1 MIGCESEV
9 RRRRWTAVDAG
20 KVGHEL
26 RAARGRAG
34 LSLVALGERMG
45 VSAATLSR
53 WETGRGTPTAEALE
67 RGAAFLDVDLRHLLR
82 ATARRDRDVGRAAKR
97 SASTESERPI
107 KNWRTYEPLVL
118 DPVLAGALREFLRLG
133 YHGTTMR
140 DIARSAGMS
149 VPNVYHYYPSK
160 QAVLVAVMDQTMGE
174 FWRRC
179 DQARAEGSDAAQRF
193 QLLVE
198 CFAYFHTYRQE
209 FAFIGASEMRSLEPE
224 ERRRIA
230 QIRSDCQH
238 MVDAELRTLDEQGRL
253 GVPHREDA
261 GRAVVTML
269 VGIANWYQVDGP
281 QRPEQIAKRYVEFAD
296 ALVGLRAAV
305 E

>member
-1 MIGCESEV
+1 M
-9 RRRRWTAVDAG
+9 
-20 KVGHEL
+20 VGHEL

-34 LSLVALGERMG
+34 LSLAALGERMG

-53 WETGRGTPTAEALE
+53 WETGRGTPTAEALA
-67 RGAAFLDVDLRHLLR
+67 RGSAFLDVDLLHLLD
-82 ATARRDRDVGRAAKR
+82 ATERDGDDRDFGRPAA
-97 SASTESERPI
+97 SGRPI
-107 KNWRTYEPLVL
+107 ENWRTYEPLVL
-118 DPVLAGALREFLRLG
+118 DPVLAGAVREFLRLG
-133 YHGTTMR
+133 YHGTTVR
-140 DIARSAGMS
+140 HIARAAGMS

-193 QLLVE
+193 HLLVE

-209 FAFIGASEMRSLEPE
+209 LAFIGASEMRSLDPE
-224 ERRRIA
+224 ERRRVA
-230 QIRSDCQH
+230 QVRSDCQH

-253 GVPHREDA
+253 GVSHREDA

-269 VGIANWYQVDGP
+269 VGIANWYQIDGP

-296 ALVGLRAAV
+296 ALVGLRPPPNS
-305 E
+305 